1 MNHKESKISKNVCI
15 VFLYFVFLG
24 FVFSFVFFLRVFFC
38 SFDQKYKNKSLK
50 IQPRHTIRLLYFL
63 YFHVEFVRCFCIL
76 YFPVFGVL
84 SCFVICDL
92 KSLFLGRRTTLPN
105 HLDTLPSIHPSTHLV
120 NGFGLAVP
128 RSNTALALLEKRR
141 PYLP

>member
-1 MNHKESKISKNVCI
+1 MQFRSKIK
-15 VFLYFVFLG
+15 
-24 FVFSFVFFLRVFFC
+24 
-38 SFDQKYKNKSLK
+38 KSLK
-50 IQPRHTIRLLYFL
+50 IQPRNTIRLLYFL

-92 KSLFLGRRTTLPN
+92 KIVFLCRCTVLPN
-105 HLDTLPSIHPSTHLV
+105 HQDTLPSIHPSTHLV

-128 RSNTALALLEKRR
+128 RSNTALALLEKEATLSAMNILKGCAWKTLIYALGLCKVQRCQFT
-141 PYLP
+141 